1 MIAVIGTH
9 KSGEPEFALELLGE
23 LVVDVLVVPVLAPLL
38 GVDLG
43 GRVGL
48 VG

>member
-1 MIAVIGTH
+1 MIAVESH
-9 KSGEPEFALELLGE
+9 KSGESEFALELLRE
-23 LVVDVLVVPVLAPLL
+23 VVVDVLVVPVLAPLL